1 MKICV
6 TGGAGFI
13 GSHISEEL
21 SKGNQVVVI
30 DNLRT
35 GFKKNLD
42 GLDVEF
48 INGDIRNKDLILK
61 SKTMDMHFLLACN
74 LFLESN
80 EIIEIDK
87 KIDFVKN
94 ENNIDELFK
103 NVNSF
108 LEQQEYLFE
117 RRGFYSGP
125 KTKKM
130 IRAINDTPN

>member
-1 MKICV
+1 MKSNALKKTEKYQRNNKI
-6 TGGAGFI
+6 FN
-13 GSHISEEL
+13 E
-21 SKGNQVVVI
+21 K
-30 DNLRT
+30 DNENKYFFSAIL
-35 GFKKNLD
+35 FYWLNKKL
-42 GLDVEF
+42 
-48 INGDIRNKDLILK
+48 INKDLILK